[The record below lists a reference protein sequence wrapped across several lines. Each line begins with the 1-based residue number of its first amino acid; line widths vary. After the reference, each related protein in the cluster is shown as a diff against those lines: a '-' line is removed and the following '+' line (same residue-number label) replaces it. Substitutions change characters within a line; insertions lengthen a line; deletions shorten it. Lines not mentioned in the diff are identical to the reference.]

1 MTREVTAQALI
12 NLPREQAWQQLRVPS
27 LAHNYVPG
35 IVKTKIVSDQTEGVG
50 AIRYV
55 YRNRKSYIQETV
67 EDRYEGKGFLIR
79 LHRGDKPAPPFKS
92 AWFRYALAD
101 QGAQQTL
108 LIASLQF
115 QLPMGV
121 LAGWLAG
128 KEDGKICGRNGI
140 RCGHVHETVLRDG
153 PAHHRRGAEG
163 LQSIKALTPAAIS
176 PPSRR
181 LIEQQ
186 LASVCSGRSPPASGY
201 FRSAPAA
208 VVISRC
214 IKIVCHPLNYSICS
228 LY

>member
-1 MTREVTAQALI
+1 MCQGLLKPKSSVTRPKVLAPSATSTATGRAIFRKQSRIGTRERVSLYACTGVTSQHRRLKARGFATHWRT
-12 NLPREQAWQQLRVPS
+12 RE
-27 LAHNYVPG
+27 HNRPC
-35 IVKTKIVSDQTEGVG
+35 S
-50 AIRYV
+50 
-55 YRNRKSYIQETV
+55 S
-67 EDRYEGKGFLIR
+67 
-79 LHRGDKPAPPFKS
+79 PACNFNYPW
-92 AWFRYALAD
+92 ACW
-101 QGAQQTL
+101 
-108 LIASLQF
+108 
-115 QLPMGV
+115 